1 MLASSSHFYSIRDPV
16 YGMVLPLREDIPAC
30 VNAVSELPHR
40 HAQKSVS

>member
-1 MLASSSHFYSIRDPV
+1 MLASCSHFYSVQDPV

-30 VNAVSELPHR
+30 VNSVSELPPR